1 VKRERLQ
8 RLVRRQNEMSLKI
21 NRALVGQAM
30 ELLVEGPSK
39 NNPEMLSGRTRTN
52 KLVHFAA
59 QEDLTGRLVEVEITE
74 AYTWYLI
81 GKRV

>member
-1 VKRERLQ
+1 
-8 RLVRRQNEMSLKI
+8 
-21 NRALVGQAM
+21 M